1 MAAAAPVIAKAIVG
15 TVAAGAVA
23 NKLAPDIPSPQPV
36 AASETEP
43 QKAAKSEAEVA
54 ENALSDLRKKEA
66 NQLRARR
73 RSTILTSPSGD
84 DSQLGVNRPSAG
96 RGASLLG

>member
-15 TVAAGAVA
+15 TAAAGAVA

-43 QKAAKSEAEVA
+43 QKAA
-54 ENALSDLRKKEA
+54 NALADLRKKEA
-66 NQLRARR
+66 RQLRNRR

-84 DSQLGVNRPSAG
+84 DSQLGVNRPTAG
-96 RGASLLG
+96 RGSSLLG

>member
-1 MAAAAPVIAKAIVG
+1 MG
-15 TVAAGAVA
+15 TAAAGAVA

-43 QKAAKSEAEVA
+43 QKAA
-54 ENALSDLRKKEA
+54 NALADLRKKEA
-66 NQLRARR
+66 RQLRNRR

-84 DSQLGVNRPSAG
+84 DSQLGVNRPTAG
-96 RGASLLG
+96 RGSSLLG